1 MPTLP
6 DDVVTGCGAPPYPGC
21 MVEQQVERTPTPH
34 ILLMTRAACHLC
46 DEAAAVV
53 AEAAGAAAVSWSGHD
68 VDADPE
74 LRAEFGDRVPVVLV
88 VPRPPED
95 GSADALLDGAT
106 EVGHF
111 RITRAAVS
119 GAIDRARGR

>member
-1 MPTLP
+1 
-6 DDVVTGCGAPPYPGC
+6 

-46 DEAAAVV
+46 DEATVVVVQAAD
-53 AEAAGAAAVSWSGHD
+53 AAAVSWSGHD

-88 VPRPPED
+88 ASDHPD
-95 GSADALLDGAT
+95 GGSADALLDGAT

-111 RITRAAVS
+111 RITRAAVTD
-119 GAIDRARGR
+119 AIDRARGR